1 MINDKVGKILNEQV
15 NKELYSA
22 YLYLSMSAY
31 FSDIGLL
38 GFANWMRVQAQE
50 ETAHAMFIY
59 DFLIDRGA
67 KVALTAIEAPQT
79 SWESPLKVMENSLA
93 HEVYVT
99 GLINNIVS
107 VAEEVKDRATM
118 SYMNWFVDEQVEEEA
133 NAKEIIDKLK
143 LIGDDKSALYLL
155 DKDLAARV
163 FVQPV
168 IKGNAGA

>member
-1 MINDKVGKILNEQV
+1 MINEKVGKILNEQV

-38 GFANWMRVQAQE
+38 GFANWMRVQFQE
-50 ETAHAMFIY
+50 EQAHAMFIY
-59 DFLIDRGA
+59 DFLIGRGE
-67 KVALTAIEAPQT
+67 KVILTAIDAPPT
-79 SWESPLKVMENSLA
+79 SWSSSLEVMEEVLK

-99 GLINNIVS
+99 SLINNIIN

-168 IKGNAGA
+168 IKATAGA

>member
-1 MINDKVGKILNEQV
+1 MINKDVYNVLNEQI

-31 FSDIGLL
+31 FSELGLL
-38 GFANWMRVQAQE
+38 GFANWMRVQFQE
-50 ETAHAMFIY
+50 EQAHGMFIY
-59 DFLIDRGA
+59 DFVINRGE
-67 KVALTAIEAPQT
+67 KVVLSAIEAPET
-79 SWESPLKVMENSLA
+79 TWSSPLHVMEQVLK

-99 GLINNIVS
+99 SLINNIVT
-107 VAEEVKDRATM
+107 VAEANKDRATM

-133 NAKEIIDKLK
+133 NAQDIISKLK

-168 IKGNAGA
+168 MKPVA

>member
-1 MINDKVGKILNEQV
+1 MITEKVGKVLNEQV

-22 YLYLSMSAY
+22 YLYLAMSAY

-50 ETAHAMFIY
+50 EQAHAMFIY
-59 DFLIDRGA
+59 DFLLDRGE
-67 KVALTAIEAPQT
+67 KIVLTAIDAPQT
-79 SWESPLKVMENSLA
+79 TWSNPLAVVEEVLK
-93 HEVYVT
+93 HEIYVT
-99 GLINNIVS
+99 SLINNIVS

-163 FVQPV
+163 FVQPM
-168 IKGNAGA
+168 IKGGAGA

>member
-1 MINDKVGKILNEQV
+1 MINEKVGNILNEQV

-38 GFANWMRVQAQE
+38 GFANWMRVQTQE
-50 ETAHAMFIY
+50 ETAHAMLIY
-59 DFLIDRGA
+59 DFLINRGC
-67 KVALTAIEAPQT
+67 KVDLTAIDAAPGSWGTPLSVIEAA
-79 SWESPLKVMENSLA
+79 LK
-93 HEVYVT
+93 HEIYVT
-99 GLINNIVS
+99 GLINNIVA
-107 VAEEVKDRATM
+107 VAEEVHDRATM

-163 FVQPV
+163 FVQPM
-168 IKGNAGA
+168 IKAVAGA